1 MIRLKNFDTHV
12 FTEYCTEYRELKRK
26 KINKREKAIYSL

>member
-1 MIRLKNFDTHV
+1 MFYIIKLKMIRLKNFDTHV

-26 KINKREKAIYSL
+26 KNK